1 MVMKYELIMWFI
13 QALKYIPGKIGVFIR
28 RKFLP
33 FKSYNTSQIWDMVHI
48 DSPGNLT
55 IGKHSSI
62 NRGCTLNCGGGVIIG
77 DNVLIGPNVIIY
89 SQNHKYKNK
98 KLIIREQGYEKAP
111 VYIEDDSWIAASC
124 IILPGV
130 KIAQG
135 SVVAAGSVV
144 TKSTEPYSVYA
155 GVPAKKISERE

>member
-1 MVMKYELIMWFI
+1 
-13 QALKYIPGKIGVFIR
+13 
-28 RKFLP
+28 
-33 FKSYNTSQIWDMVHI
+33 
-48 DSPGNLT
+48 
-55 IGKHSSI
+55 
-62 NRGCTLNCGGGVIIG
+62 GVIIG

-155 GVPAKKISERE
+155 GVPAKKIS